1 MSEPAELVIV
11 PHTHWDREWYQPFQR
26 FRLRLV
32 TVLDRLLAQLDADP
46 RARFTLDGQT
56 AAIDD
61 YLEIRPEQEQLVRSL
76 TARGQLALGPWRV
89 LADSFLCSGENLLRN
104 LEIGLRRADDLGGA
118 MRIGYLPDQ
127 FGHAAQL
134 PQILRHA
141 GIETAC
147 VWRGVPAAVHT
158 TEFWWQAPDGTTLR
172 TRYLPEG
179 GYGGAA
185 GVFGEAD
192 PTVVRQRA
200 EEHVRALRQ
209 WQPDGPLLGMY
220 GTDHSAPVEGLAEL
234 VAGAA
239 DGSLRIRLDTL
250 AGFLDRLDS
259 SATGDGSSAHAASGG
274 PASGDVA
281 SVAEAA
287 AGAVIGAGAGEAN
300 SPGAGGGAGV
310 VAGDGD
316 AGGAAAGAG
325 GGAGGAG
332 AGSGGGA
339 GSVVSGVG
347 EVVVRGEL
355 RSHARANILPGV
367 LSSRIGLKQALSR
380 AERLVERYAEPVA
393 ALYGVRAVCQP
404 FLDLAWRRLV
414 DSSCHDSVT
423 GCGVDGTA
431 EQVGARIGEADDLG
445 RGVVDLVLGPV
456 ADTVPDGGHLV
467 FNPSPWRRAEVVM
480 LDVPAGRGLRAAA
493 HVPHQVLET
502 VEESFAD
509 EHVAPGE
516 LDRFLRK
523 VHGRELYGRQ
533 IAAWHV
539 DARAATIAFE
549 LAPTSELV
557 FDVGDVRAAAATAGA
572 AVERWC
578 VKVRIQPRAKVAAL
592 VDVGPLG
599 LTAVTAVAGALAPP
613 VALRNIATG
622 RRALSDLDNGL
633 MHVALRSDGLLDVLA
648 ADGTHAAGLGV
659 IVDGGDLGDEYNY
672 APPGRDR
679 VVDSPD
685 EIWNRERWNGPLTGS
700 LESVRWFNWPT
711 HGVPAGTSGP
721 DAVSTR
727 AEAVHTTELSTR
739 VELRH
744 GEPFVRLTVAFDNRG
759 DDHRVRLHLP
769 LPRPAARSHAEG
781 QFAVADRPL
790 HAEGG
795 FGERPVPTFPAYG
808 WVAAG
813 GLAVLLDHVS
823 EYELVDDGRTLALTL
838 LRSVGLLSR
847 NDNAWREEPAGP
859 QLPTPGAQCHGVRTV
874 ELGLYLYAGEWHE
887 SGLLDAAERY
897 RHPFTAVPG
906 RGQNPDNVPE
916 IPGGGIEIG
925 GRGVVLSSCRDV
937 GGEAPEVRLVALA
950 PEPTTATITTGQEH
964 QHMEMRPWQ
973 VATIAATGARGA
985 SEESEKS
992 VE

>member
-185 GVFGEAD
+185 GVFSEAD
-192 PTVVRQRA
+192 AAVVRQRA
-200 EEHVRALRQ
+200 EEHVRALRR
-209 WQPDGPLLGMY
+209 WQPEGPLLGMY

-239 DGSLRIRLDTL
+239 DGSMRIRLDTL
-250 AGFLDRLDS
+250 AGFF
-259 SATGDGSSAHAASGG
+259 DGHASPDAASAARGSA
-274 PASGDVA
+274 ASAGANVA
-281 SVAEAA
+281 ARPHIADA
-287 AGAVIGAGAGEAN
+287 AGSEVI
-300 SPGAGGGAGV
+300 
-310 VAGDGD
+310 
-316 AGGAAAGAG
+316 
-325 GGAGGAG
+325 
-332 AGSGGGA
+332 
-339 GSVVSGVG
+339 
-347 EVVVRGEL
+347 RGEL

-367 LSSRIGLKQALSR
+367 LSSRIDLKQALSR

-393 ALYGVRAVCQP
+393 ALYGVRAACQP

-431 EQVGARIGEADDLG
+431 EQVAARIGEADDLG

-467 FNPSPWRRAEVVM
+467 FNPSPWRRAEVVV
-480 LDVPAGRGLRAAA
+480 LDVPAGRGLRAGA

-502 VEESFAD
+502 VEETFA
-509 EHVAPGE
+509 EEQVAPGE

-533 IAAWHV
+533 IAAWQV

-557 FDVGDVRAAAATAGA
+557 FDVADVRAAAASTGA

-599 LTAVTAVAGALAPP
+599 LTAVTAVAAAAGAPAPP

-633 MHVALRSDGLLDVLA
+633 IHVALRSDGLLDVLA

-679 VVDSPD
+679 IVDSPD
-685 EIWNRERWNGPLTGS
+685 EIWNRERWNGPLTAS

-711 HGVPAGTSGP
+711 HGVPAGTSGGN
-721 DAVSTR
+721 AVSVR

-744 GEPFVRLTVAFDNRG
+744 GEPFVRLTVAFDNRS

-769 LPRPAARSHAEG
+769 LPRPAAVSHAEG
-781 QFAVADRPL
+781 QFAVVDRPL

-897 RHPFTAVPG
+897 RHPFTALPG
-906 RGQNPDNVPE
+906 RSQNPDNVPE
-916 IPGGGIEIG
+916 IPDGGIEIG

-937 GGEAPEVRLVALA
+937 SDNGGGEAAEVRLVALT
-950 PEPTTATITTGQEH
+950 PEPTTATITTEQEH

-973 VATIAATGARGA
+973 VATTVARSA
-985 SEESEKS
+985 SEE
-992 VE
+992 